1 MEKCSFVGTIIT
13 KVEKEA
19 RTGSGIYGKT
29 ITFAQKE

>member
-1 MEKCSFVGTIIT
+1 MEKYSFVGTIIT

-19 RTGSGIYGKT
+19 AAGSSIYGKT

>member
-13 KVEKEA
+13 KVEKGA
-19 RTGSGIYGKT
+19 AAGSSIYGKT